1 MGSCGDK
8 RREKSASP
16 ELVVTVAPELL
27 TNDLGALPGAVYRS
41 QVKSP
46 IYWQQWTQTTFERAR
61 AANRLVFCVVAM
73 PQQPGFQAILSELAK
88 DPSLVSLINDSYV
101 PVFVDGDASREI
113 GLLTADLCSEIK
125 RPLQLPLLIWLT
137 PDGNP
142 VAWIPV
148 VACSSA
154 SASEL
159 FNQSHS
165 MVSRMWTD
173 DSDYMVTNSGKDNFN
188 RSQRIG
194 LRKNATVVSKQ
205 PAVDVLRSLRQLCS
219 LYDPYSRN
227 FDDAGGLFP
236 AGALDLLATASLHP
250 GVPDEIRAR
259 CLETTRELLIDLL
272 PSAMFD
278 PIDGGVFSSR
288 RGNSW
293 SLPNFSRD
301 CGAQARTV
309 VSLTAAY
316 RATGDP
322 RALEKALGILTYA
335 EKSYMTHDGLF
346 AIGLTPEIETSKW
359 LWSVEEIEKEL
370 PPAEAALWIQATGMK
385 GLGNLRSEVDPQ
397 REFFRANSVGISKS
411 LPELARE
418 QSLAPEEFAAS
429 FETIRKKLMKVRS
442 TRHGETV
449 RDESAHAA
457 ASFRMVSAYAA
468 AFGVTGDD
476 RFREK
481 AVDLLMKSREAFSDG
496 PKLRMFSKAAP
507 ASVGAGRAFLYTL
520 ALQAALDVS
529 AITSNEQWLLWSED
543 LATIGAELF
552 TEAHFLKECPDD
564 AKVINLPITDLVMLF
579 DDSTAG
585 LLSFAETR
593 LAVRGR
599 PLVESFSSL
608 ATPFPVYAVDR
619 PILHTDLVQA
629 TLARILHV
637 KIVTGT
643 GISPELK
650 KAVEMLPLRMIQ
662 RVVAKP
668 GDEVPSGSV
677 MVVNSNGQKNVV
689 TTPQALQEAVLPS
702 ARKL

>member
-1 MGSCGDK
+1 
-8 RREKSASP
+8 
-16 ELVVTVAPELL
+16 
-27 TNDLGALPGAVYRS
+27 
-41 QVKSP
+41 
-46 IYWQQWTQTTFERAR
+46 
-61 AANRLVFCVVAM
+61 M
-73 PQQPGFQAILSELAK
+73 PQQPGFQTILAELAK
-88 DPSLVSLINDSYV
+88 DPSLVSLINGSYV
-101 PVFVDGDASREI
+101 PVLVDGDGSREI

-125 RPLQLPLLIWLT
+125 RPLQLPLLVWMT
-137 PDGNP
+137 ADGNP

-148 VACSSA
+148 VPSSSA
-154 SASEL
+154 TVSEL

-173 DSDYMVTNSGKDNFN
+173 DSDYMVTNSGKDNLN

-278 PIDGGVFSSR
+278 PIEGGVFSSR

-293 SLPNFSRD
+293 ALPNFSRD
-301 CGAQARTV
+301 CAAQARTV
-309 VSLTAAY
+309 VSLTDAY
-316 RATGDP
+316 RATGDL
-322 RALEKALGILTYA
+322 RALEKALGIIAYA
-335 EKSYMTHDGLF
+335 EKSYMTNDGLF

-370 PPAEAALWIQATGMK
+370 PPAEAALWIKATGMK
-385 GLGNLRSEVDPQ
+385 GLGNLPSEVDPQ
-397 REFFRANSVGISKS
+397 REFFRANSIGIRKS
-411 LPELARE
+411 LPELAKD
-418 QSLAPEEFAAS
+418 QSLAPAEFAAS

-449 RDESAHAA
+449 RDDSAHAG

-481 AVDLLMKSREAFSDG
+481 AVDLLTKSREAFSDG

-507 ASVGAGRAFLYTL
+507 ASVGAGRAFLYAL

-543 LATIGAELF
+543 LATVGAELF
-552 TEAHFLKECPDD
+552 TETQFLKECPDD
-564 AKVINLPITDLVMLF
+564 AKVIDLPITDLVMLF

-629 TLARILHV
+629 TLARILEV
-637 KIVTGT
+637 KIVTGP

-650 KAVEMLPLRMIQ
+650 KAVEMLPVRMIQ

-677 MVVNSNGQKNVV
+677 MVVNASGRKRVV
-689 TTPQALQEAVLPS
+689 TTPEALREAVLPS
-702 ARKL
+702 VEKL